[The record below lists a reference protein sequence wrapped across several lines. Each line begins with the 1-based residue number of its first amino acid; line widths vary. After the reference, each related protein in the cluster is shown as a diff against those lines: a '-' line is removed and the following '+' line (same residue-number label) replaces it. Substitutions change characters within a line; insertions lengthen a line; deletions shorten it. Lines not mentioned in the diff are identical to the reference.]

1 MRAEDGHLGLV
12 HDQAEKGDVICV
24 FYGCSMPVI
33 LLRKEK
39 TEEDMAKER
48 AGDAKDLQR
57 KVEGAGK
64 WVLKAYR
71 REDYAVR
78 ISC

>member
-1 MRAEDGHLGLV
+1 
-12 HDQAEKGDVICV
+12 
-24 FYGCSMPVI
+24 MPVI